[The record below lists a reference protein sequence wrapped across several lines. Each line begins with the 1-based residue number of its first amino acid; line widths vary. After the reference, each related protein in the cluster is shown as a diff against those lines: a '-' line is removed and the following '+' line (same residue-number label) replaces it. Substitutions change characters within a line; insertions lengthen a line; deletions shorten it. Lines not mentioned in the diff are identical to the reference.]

1 MQRKKSVYGI
11 RVLFKTIL
19 QEMSLIG
26 RRIQIS
32 LSNFALQ

>member
-26 RRIQIS
+26 KTHP
-32 LSNFALQ
+32 NFS